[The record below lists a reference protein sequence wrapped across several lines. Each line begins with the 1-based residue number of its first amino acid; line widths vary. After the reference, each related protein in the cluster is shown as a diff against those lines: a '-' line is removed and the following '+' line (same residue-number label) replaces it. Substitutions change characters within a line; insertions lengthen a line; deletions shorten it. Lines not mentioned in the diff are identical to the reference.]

1 MCKPLRRIPVNM
13 VSSKCLLNIKSQ
25 NDTLLAYFIG
35 LRYCKLM
42 HNEDNSSGIMLK
54 FSKRKVVDS
63 EQLTLKQIG

>member
-13 VSSKCLLNIKSQ
+13 VSSKCLLNIKNQ

-42 HNEDNSSGIMLK
+42 HNEDNSSGLMLK
-54 FSKRKVVDS
+54 FSKSMVAGS
-63 EQLTLKQIG
+63 EQLTLK